1 MMYQRDRRSTDRNAP
16 LKRRADD
23 LDNLRSD
30 QKADQYTFPLFATP
44 PFLTWYHRHRKYL
57 LCQRL
62 HPSVTP
68 MILLWDEDED
78 AEPDLQP

>member
-1 MMYQRDRRSTDRNAP
+1 MYRQERRSTDRNAL

-23 LDNLRSD
+23 VDNVRLD
-30 QKADQYTFPLFATP
+30 QKADQYTFPLFAAP

-57 LCQRL
+57 LWQRL

-68 MILLWDEDED
+68 MILLWDEDEG
-78 AEPDLQP
+78 AEPEL